1 MAHLIGRLTALAV
14 SRAKQPGMYA
24 DGGGLYL
31 QVTTPEARSWVYRY
45 ARDGRT
51 RYMGLGSLNAVSL
64 SEARTRATEA
74 RRLTSAGIDPIATRD
89 GHRAAERA
97 EAARQ
102 ITFKHAAESYI
113 KAHKAGWRNA
123 KHGDQ
128 WRNTLETYAFP
139 IIGDLP
145 VQQID
150 SGLVVRVLE
159 PIWTVRTVTASR
171 VRQRIEAIL
180 DAATARGHRTGE
192 NPARWRGHLDTLLPA
207 RAKVQRVHHHPA
219 LPYAELGAFMADLRK
234 QEGLAA
240 QAMELLIL
248 TATRTTECIAARW
261 SEIDLENKVWTIPGD
276 RIKAGREHRIP
287 LAPAAVALLRQ
298 LAETKVNEFVFPG
311 RPGKPL
317 SNGALLALLKRM
329 NRADLTA
336 HGFRST
342 FRDWAA
348 EQTNYPREVAEMAL
362 SHAIEDK
369 VEAAYRRGDLLEK
382 RRRLMEAWASY
393 ATAKPPAG
401 KVVPMQPRGRESHV
415 LS

>member
-1 MAHLIGRLTALAV
+1 MARRIGRLNALAV
-14 SRAKQPGMYA
+14 SRAKRPGMYA

-31 QVTTPEARSWVYRY
+31 QVTGPEARSWVYRY
-45 ARDGRT
+45 ARGGRT

-64 SEARTRATEA
+64 SEARTRAAEA
-74 RRLTSAGIDPIATRD
+74 RRLTSAGIDPIGERE
-89 GHRAAERA
+89 GQRAARRA

-102 ITFKHAAESYI
+102 VTFQDAAEAFI
-113 KAHKAGWRNA
+113 RAHKAGWRNA
-123 KHGDQ
+123 KHADQ
-128 WRNTLETYAFP
+128 WRNTLATYAYP
-139 IIGDLP
+139 VIGTLP

-159 PIWTVRTVTASR
+159 PIWTTKTETASR
-171 VRQRIEAIL
+171 LRQRIEAVL
-180 DAATARGHRTGE
+180 DAATARGQRTGE
-192 NPARWRGHLDTLLPA
+192 NPARWRGHLDSLLPA
-207 RAKVQRVHHHPA
+207 RAKVQRVRHHPA
-219 LPYAELGAFMADLRK
+219 LPYAELGAFMAGLRK
-234 QEGLAA
+234 QQGLAA
-240 QAMELLIL
+240 RAMELLIL

-261 SEIDLENKVWTIPGD
+261 SEFNLDEKLWTLPAE

-287 LAPAAVALLRQ
+287 LAPAAVALLRK
-298 LAETKVNEFVFPG
+298 LAEAKVNEFVFPG

-329 NRADLTA
+329 KRADLTA

-362 SHAIEDK
+362 SHAISDK

-393 ATAKPPAG
+393 AAAKPAAG
-401 KVVPMQPRGRESHV
+401 KVVIPMQGRTPER
-415 LS
+415 